1 MQQDIW
7 LPLASLRQWTRMF
20 QIKQKGSCFKTHLAQ
35 KGTRFVCSI
44 NAGRPNEEFMV
55 LIPLMEEM
63 QREHGTHFTM
73 AILLLDTHSHV
84 PIGAAALAVWEAWA
98 EVVF

>member
-1 MQQDIW
+1 
-7 LPLASLRQWTRMF
+7 MF
-20 QIKQKGSCFKTHLAQ
+20 QIKQKGSCFKTPPAQ
-35 KGTRFVCSI
+35 KGARFVRSI
-44 NAGRPNEEFMV
+44 NAARPNEGLMV

-63 QREHGTHFTM
+63 QREHGTHFTT

-84 PIGAAALAVWEAWA
+84 PIGAAALAMCEAWA